1 MKKHILSII
10 SMTLLLS
17 CTNFLD
23 EEPTGTMSIDSNLS
37 SEESCMALANSTY
50 INTTV
55 FDANEGTWGGNTIWL
70 LEFMTGKVNSE
81 ASQTEFLDFRNLT
94 LNSRSRY
101 IEKWWAD
108 CYAGIAKANLAI
120 KKIPEFTGVDEATR
134 SRLLG
139 ESYFMRAL
147 YYFYLVR
154 IFGDLPKI
162 MELQSELNE
171 LQISRSP
178 VKEIYDVSLP
188 RPRDMMSSEF
198 LSLRQRISENTDL
211 SIED

>member
-1 MKKHILSII
+1 MKSTYLIILS
-10 SMTLLLS
+10 SLFLLS

-23 EEPTGTMSIDSNLS
+23 EESTGTMSIDSNLS
-37 SEESCMALANSTY
+37 SVESCTALANSTY
-50 INTTV
+50 VNTNV

-120 KKIPEFTGVDEATR
+120 KKIPEFSGVDKNIR

-139 ESYFMRAL
+139 EAYFMRAL

-162 MELQSELNE
+162 TEVQSELAE
-171 LQISRSP
+171 LYPPFSN
-178 VKEIYDVSLP
+178 K
-188 RPRDMMSSEF
+188 RD
-198 LSLRQRISENTDL
+198 L
-211 SIED
+211 